1 MANATNGAPPPTG
14 EESEDNDLLLA
25 VAAGIVKNNTIR
37 QLKVDYDKKVRK
49 EKKTKYPNL
58 DNIEA
63 PGDDSKEDLQVFIE
77 TLLNLNCISENPLC
91 FTGCSCLIS
100 SNIHL
105 EEVVNYIFCY
115 TSLSKGVRETLIK
128 EWIGAKKKILG
139 EDRE

>member
-58 DNIEA
+58 DNIEG
-63 PGDDSKEDLQVFIE
+63 PGDDAKEDCRVFIE
-77 TLLNLNCISENPLC
+77 SLLNLNCISENPFC
-91 FTGCSCLIS
+91 FTECSCLMS
-100 SNIHL
+100 SKIHL
-105 EEVVNYIFCY
+105 EEAVYPRVFEK
-115 TSLSKGVRETLIK
+115 L
-128 EWIGAKKKILG
+128 
-139 EDRE
+139 